1 MFAAWDGL
9 VVFLRGFTFV
19 AGSLQYT
26 PDCKSLNL
34 LWPSSESRGLASR
47 ELLGLRVSQ
56 HSEILVGKQL
66 RPKHIYLLGLS
77 LHLLAVVGHC
87 CIGNPPFFP

>member
-1 MFAAWDGL
+1 MILFAAWARL

-26 PDCKSLNL
+26 PDSKSLNL

-47 ELLGLRVSQ
+47 NLLGLKIS
-56 HSEILVGKQL
+56 
-66 RPKHIYLLGLS
+66 
-77 LHLLAVVGHC
+77 
-87 CIGNPPFFP
+87 